1 MLHFADVHIGMEN
14 YGTTDPAT
22 GISSRVMD
30 FLRRLTDI
38 VEYAEANDAD
48 LAIFAGDAFKSS
60 SPSPTFQREFA
71 RRIKRLAKQC
81 PVVLLVGNHDIPA
94 MSQKA
99 SSVEIFHTLEVDNVI
114 VGRTDQISLVET
126 KRGPV
131 QVATIPY
138 PVRQRLL
145 AEANTRGLTLGS
157 LDDLLREQLGNLIRN
172 LTEQVDTA
180 IPAVLTGHFTV
191 QGAQL
196 GSERGIMLGRDV
208 AVPVSTLTDPVWDY
222 VAMGH
227 IHYHQDMNPGHQP
240 PVVYSGSIERID
252 FGEEGA
258 PKGFCWVELARNET
272 TYQFVEVAA
281 RVFETIKVDCRTTAD
296 PTAAV
301 LKAIKKR
308 NLGDAVVRV
317 NIQTSPETDTLI
329 RQREV
334 EQALQESGC
343 AFIAAVNREIEYPVR
358 SRLGVERPEGLSPLE
373 LLDRYFVSKDIS
385 ADRAAI
391 LREYAENLFEEG
403 AMFEG

>member
-1 MLHFADVHIGMEN
+1 
-14 YGTTDPAT
+14 
-22 GISSRVMD
+22 
-30 FLRRLTDI
+30 
-38 VEYAEANDAD
+38 
-48 LAIFAGDAFKSS
+48 
-60 SPSPTFQREFA
+60 
-71 RRIKRLAKQC
+71 
-81 PVVLLVGNHDIPA
+81 
-94 MSQKA
+94 
-99 SSVEIFHTLEVDNVI
+99 
-114 VGRTDQISLVET
+114 
-126 KRGPV
+126 
-131 QVATIPY
+131 
-138 PVRQRLL
+138 VRQRLL